1 MRRVVLTGPGL
12 SDFPADQ
19 VGCYVKLLLPKP
31 GTAPLG
37 HRDPDELDLGGYWK
51 RSYTIRNVDQ
61 KRLLLVLEIAHHDPG
76 GPAASWAA
84 DVSLGEQVLVTGPGP
99 VQLLNEQCDWF
110 FLAGDL
116 PALPAIAAN
125 LERLPAEAR
134 GYAVLELPSIYDKR
148 ELVVPDGVQ
157 VHWLESDPS
166 RRGKSPLVEH
176 IAQLEWLPGRV
187 GVWAAAEYSVM
198 KALREYFFKERQLM
212 RSDVYVSSYWKSGA
226 TDEEHKQAKSL
237 DESSTGPG

>member
-12 SDFPADQ
+12 SDFPADH

-31 GTAPLG
+31 GTKSLG

-51 RSYTIRNVDQ
+51 RSYTIRAVDQ
-61 KRLLLVLEIAHHDPG
+61 KRLLLVLEIAQHDPG

-84 DVSLGEQVLVTGPGP
+84 DVIPGEQVLLTGPGP
-99 VQLLNEQCDWF
+99 VQMLNAECDWF

-125 LERLPAEAR
+125 LERLPADAR

-148 ELVVPDGVQ
+148 ELYVPEGVQ
-157 VHWLESDPS
+157 IHWLESGPS
-166 RRGKSPLVEH
+166 GSGKSPLVKH
-176 IAQLEWLPGRV
+176 ITQLEWLPGRV

-198 KALREYFFKERQLM
+198 KELRDYFFRERQLVQE
-212 RSDVYVSSYWKSGA
+212 RRLREQLLEVGRD
-226 TDEEHKQAKSL
+226 
-237 DESSTGPG
+237 